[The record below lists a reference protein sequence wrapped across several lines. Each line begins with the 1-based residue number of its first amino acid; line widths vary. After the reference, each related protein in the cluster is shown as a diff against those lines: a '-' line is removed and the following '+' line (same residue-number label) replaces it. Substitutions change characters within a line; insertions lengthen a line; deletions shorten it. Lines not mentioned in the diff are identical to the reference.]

1 MVADVTCSKP
11 SLSDECDE
19 EGTKYLRRIFGN
31 SENASIYVHY
41 FNHGLNK
48 CTYI

>member
-31 SENASIYVHY
+31 SENA
-41 FNHGLNK
+41 LK
-48 CTYI
+48 